1 MKKSIFYI
9 MGMTAV
15 VSLAAANVFFTAPEI
30 SYAEEEEAVDDS
42 SSAEEGTEE
51 DTEGDWEEDT
61 DEEDTEDDG
70 EDNDE
75 EDTEDDGEDKK
86 EDISS
91 SQETDLVTGGAVTDV
106 KDTGNFEDNTEKE
119 PEDIGNVEVAAVKN
133 QIYNKG
139 KEIKPSLVVTSDGDT
154 LVENEDYELSYS
166 ENKKVGTAS
175 VLIKGIHDYT
185 GTKTVTF
192 EICPA
197 KPSIVAKSAKKGQA
211 DIIINGKNSGV
222 TKFEITYKSGSDSGK
237 KAVKAGKTRL
247 KLKSGKKYSVK
258 VRAVGQKKNYSSYAT
273 ASIKVK

>member
-15 VSLAAANVFFTAPEI
+15 FSLAAANVFFTAPEV
-30 SYAEEEEAVDDS
+30 SYAEEEDSDAEEEETVDDNS
-42 SSAEEGTEE
+42 GAEEDIEDGWGEDTGEE
-51 DTEGDWEEDT
+51 DSDEEDT
-61 DEEDTEDDG
+61 DDDG
-70 EDNDE
+70 EDE
-75 EDTEDDGEDKK
+75 EDGEK
-86 EDISS
+86 EDTSS
-91 SQETDLVTGGAVTDV
+91 SQETDPVTGGAITDV
-106 KDTGNFEDNTEKE
+106 ENTENLEDNTEKE
-119 PEDIGNVEVAAVKN
+119 PEDIGTVEVAAVKT
-133 QIYNKG
+133 QTYNKG

-166 ENKKVGTAS
+166 ENTKVGTAS

-185 GTKTVTF
+185 GTKTVAF

-197 KPSIVAKSAKKGQA
+197 KPSIVVKSAKKGQA

-237 KAVKAGKTRL
+237 KVVKAGKTRL

-258 VRAVGQKKNYSSYAT
+258 VRAVGQKKNYSSYAA